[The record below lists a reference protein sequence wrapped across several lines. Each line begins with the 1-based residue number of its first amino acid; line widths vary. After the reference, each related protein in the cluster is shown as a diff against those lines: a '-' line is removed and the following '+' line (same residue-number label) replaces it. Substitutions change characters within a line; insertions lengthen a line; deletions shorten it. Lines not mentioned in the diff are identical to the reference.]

1 MTVPQKI
8 KGRSFSAPAFAAP
21 GMECRLF
28 FTNVILILPAVGA
41 EKLPTGVYLNCELYI
56 CA

>member
-28 FTNVILILPAVGA
+28 FTNVILMRFRQPVPKNSRRAFI
-41 EKLPTGVYLNCELYI
+41 
-56 CA
+56 